1 MLRLRLIF
9 IQELTSAEKESLFT
23 IFPYQ
28 RIIARIQVANLCTI
42 CSMCTESCIMIVF
55 RTVMLWL
62 NPITIFLFITLYPEV
77 GGYDWLQLISRVGK
91 TVHSI
96 ENSRWFR
103 LISNIDL
110 TAGGI
115 HLSTPIP
122 QETKSES
129 SERQGLA
136 LRYNSMTVSNSY
148 EEISTSSLANL
159 QSELSKFENI
169 TTTNLGLLRVHRL
182 GATALKKVPDSFL
195 IGLISLIAAELL
207 QREILRQSL
216 SFPPIV
222 QAIANKTA
230 VELDVKLQLLS
241 ALQWNVGPFLEYEL
255 DNLQTQPIEILDK
268 YVIGEIVFRIDRD
281 LAPFL
286 SKIIRDPALVKKIVS
301 QVKAIVEIL
310 AIAIA
315 KNSAAASST
324 NTTKGGSRIIENF
337 ELMIEGGKYLTL
349 L

>member
-9 IQELTSAEKESLFT
+9 IQELTSAENESRFT

-42 CSMCTESCIMIVF
+42 CSMCTESCII

-103 LISNIDL
+103 LISKIDL

-148 EEISTSSLANL
+148 EKISTSSLANL

-286 SKIIRDPALVKKIVS
+286 SKIIRDPALVKKIVG

-315 KNSAAASST
+315 KNSAAASSI

-349 L
+349 P